1 VLKAGGQVVMSF
13 LEFRIPCHWETF
25 VVSINTQPGGLWNQF
40 VDRDAI
46 GAWAAHSGL
55 VVESFSDGDK
65 GDIPIPE
72 EIRWE
77 NGMCMKSLGNL
88 GQSVAVLRKK

>member
-1 VLKAGGQVVMSF
+1 MSLGNF
-13 LEFRIPCHWETF
+13 HG
-25 VVSINTQPGGLWNQF
+25 INQYPGRRTWNQF

-46 GAWAAHSGL
+46 SAWAAHSGL
-55 VVESFSDGDK
+55 VVESFFDGDK
-65 GDIPIPE
+65 GHIPIPE

-88 GQSVAVLRKK
+88 GQSVAVLRKR